1 MDAALV
7 AAAKAGSDPAFARL
21 VAAHQAPL
29 RAFLRRTLGGFDL
42 ADDVAQDSFV
52 AAWASLARLQDPAGF
67 RPWLFGIAWK
77 KAQDALRSGL
87 RGRARDRAWLEASEP
102 SSGVSAE
109 DRMALEAAMAALP
122 PDQRACVALCL
133 ADGFS
138 HPEAAGILGLP
149 LGTVKSHVTR
159 GRARLLAALTGE
171 PHDA

>member
-7 AAAKAGSDPAFARL
+7 AAARAGSDAAFARL

-42 ADDVAQDSFV
+42 ADDVAQETFV
-52 AAWASLARLQDPAGF
+52 AAWASLGGLKDAAGF
-67 RPWLFGIAWK
+67 RPWLFGIGWK

-87 RGRARDRAWLEASEP
+87 RGQARDRAWLEASEP
-102 SSGVSAE
+102 SPGVSAE
-109 DRMALEAAMAALP
+109 DRMALESAMTALP

-138 HPEAAGILGLP
+138 HGEAADILRLP

-171 PHDA
+171 PHDV

>member
-7 AAAKAGSDPAFARL
+7 AAARAGSDAAFARL
-21 VAAHQAPL
+21 IAAYQAPL

-42 ADDVAQDSFV
+42 ADDVAQETFV
-52 AAWASLARLQDPAGF
+52 TAWASLGRLKDPAGF
-67 RPWLFGIAWK
+67 RPWLFAIAWN

-87 RGRARDRAWLEASEP
+87 RGRTRDRAWLEASEP

-109 DRMALEAAMAALP
+109 DRMALESAMTALP

-138 HPEAAGILGLP
+138 HGEAAEILRLP

-171 PHDA
+171 PHDL

>member
-7 AAAKAGSDPAFARL
+7 ADARAGSDAAFARL

-29 RAFLRRTLGGFDL
+29 RSFLRRTLGGFDV
-42 ADDVAQDSFV
+42 ADDVAQETFV
-52 AAWASLARLQDPAGF
+52 TAWASLGQLKNPAGF

-77 KAQDALRSGL
+77 KAQDTLRSGL
-87 RGRARDRAWLEASEP
+87 RRQARDRGWLEASEP
-102 SSGVSAE
+102 SAGVSAE
-109 DRMALEAAMAALP
+109 DRLALEAAMVALP
-122 PDQRACVALCL
+122 SDQRACVALCL

-138 HPEAAGILGLP
+138 HPEAAAILGLP

-171 PHDA
+171 PHDV

>member
-7 AAAKAGSDPAFARL
+7 AAARAGSDAAFARL

-29 RAFLRRTLGGFDL
+29 RAFLRRTLGGVDL
-42 ADDVAQDSFV
+42 ADDVAQETFV
-52 AAWASLARLQDPAGF
+52 AAWASLGGLKDPAGF
-67 RPWLFGIAWK
+67 RPWLFGIGWR

-87 RGRARDRAWLEASEP
+87 RSGARDRVWLEVSQP
-102 SSGVSAE
+102 VPGVSAE
-109 DRMALEAAMAALP
+109 DRLALETAMAALS

-138 HPEAAGILGLP
+138 HPEAAGILRLP

-171 PHDA
+171 PHDV